1 MMQNKKLVPITL
13 LAMSTYTGLLVAGEV
28 QPQPDAG
35 RTLQEL
41 SITPPALPKKSIE
54 IDVKAP
60 EIKEDIAGGI
70 SVVVE
75 TITLSGNTVYS
86 DEVLLGVI
94 GDYAGKSYDLA
105 AIKNLANL
113 ITTYYRSHGYPFAR
127 AYIPAQSMTDGKVN
141 IEVIEGRYNNSTINS
156 TDAKAQKGAQKF
168 LDYLKTGDVIDS
180 RKLERT
186 ILILSDQPGYK
197 ATPVV
202 SPGEKVGT
210 ADLDVSVVPDKKYG
224 GDIGIDNYGNR
235 YTGRLRG
242 SVNLYVNSPFVFG
255 DQLRVSTL
263 YSEEDLWLGSVNYS
277 LPVGG
282 SGLRANFGYAHT
294 SYDLGKEFA
303 VLDATGTAQVASM
316 GLSYPII
323 RSQTANLTIG
333 ANYQHKKLQ
342 DNQGVSDQRDSKYSN
357 SLPISLSFDL
367 VDQLF
372 GGGVTYGSVSWTH
385 GDLNLDSSLSAV
397 DRQSAKTEGTFDKYN
412 FDIARLQALPG
423 NFSFLGRLS
432 MQVASDNLD
441 SSEKFGLGGINGVRA
456 YPSGEGFGD
465 EGSLARLELRY
476 DINQFTPYAFYDIG
490 TIKFNHN
497 EFSNGDNRRT
507 VAGSGLG
514 LRFNTAS
521 WTADTSLAWR
531 NVGGNPL
538 SDTKDYQPMFWAGA
552 RYKF

>member
-1 MMQNKKLVPITL
+1 MMYNKIIIPTAL
-13 LAMSTYTGLLVAGEV
+13 LTISTCSLAVAGEV

-41 SITPPALPKKSIE
+41 STVPPSLPKKSID
-54 IDVKAP
+54 IDIKAP
-60 EIKEDIAGGI
+60 EIKEDKAGGI
-70 SVVVE
+70 SVKLE

-94 GDYAGKSYDLA
+94 GDYSGKSYDLA

-141 IEVIEGRYNNSTINS
+141 IEVIEGRYNNSVINS

-168 LDYLKTGDVIDS
+168 LDHLKNGDVIDS
-180 RKLERT
+180 RQLERT

-197 ATPVV
+197 ATPVI

-210 ADLDVSVVPDKKYG
+210 ADLDVSVAAEKKFG
-224 GDIGIDNYGNR
+224 GDVGIDNFGNR

-242 SVNLYVNSPFVFG
+242 SLNMYLNSGLVFG
-255 DQLRVSTL
+255 DQVRVSTL

-282 SGLRANFGYAHT
+282 SGLRANIGYAHT
-294 SYDLGKEFA
+294 SYELAKEFA
-303 VLDATGTAQVASM
+303 VLDANGTAQVASF
-316 GLSYPII
+316 GLTYPII
-323 RSQTANLTIG
+323 RSQTANLNIG

-342 DNQGVSDQRDSKYSN
+342 DNQGLADQRDSKYSN

-367 VDQLF
+367 VDTLF
-372 GGGVTYGSVSWTH
+372 GGGVTYGNLSWTH
-385 GDLNLDSSLSAV
+385 GDLNLDSSLSAS
-397 DRQSAKTEGTFDKYN
+397 DRLSAKTQGSFDKYN
-412 FDIARLQALPG
+412 IDIARLQALPA
-423 NFSFLGRLS
+423 NFVLFARLS
-432 MQVASDNLD
+432 TQIAADNLD

-476 DINQFTPYAFYDIG
+476 DINRFTPYAFYDIG

-497 EFSNGDNRRT
+497 EFSEGDNRRT
-507 VAGSGLG
+507 IAGSGLG
-514 LRFNTAS
+514 LKFNTDS
-521 WTADTSLAWR
+521 WTVDASLAWR
-531 NVGGNPL
+531 NVGGHPL
-538 SDTKDYQPMFWAGA
+538 SDTKDYQPMFWAAA